1 MRFLSQRNTII
12 ATLGLLAAISLGA
25 YLAASEWILQIGFP
39 LDDAW
44 IHQTY
49 ARNLG
54 ANGAWEFLPSQPS
67 AGSTAP
73 AWTLM
78 LSFGYWLGLNKYIW
92 TFLLGWLLL
101 WASAV
106 TAVYGFMKLE
116 PKHALF
122 GFFAGVA
129 IIFEWH
135 LTWAAGS
142 GMETLLAALVAL
154 IVLLW
159 VIRLSKQSGDLV
171 DAQGWNWFG
180 VGALIGF
187 GVWVRPDGI
196 TLLGVAGLT
205 LLLSKAKFS
214 TKIKEGSWLV
224 AGVLLLTL
232 PYLIFN
238 WVLAGDFWPNTFYAK
253 QAEYAILRNSPL
265 WQRFLNIIRQP
276 LTGVGIILLPGFFW
290 FGYRKLA
297 EKAWAEFFSF
307 VWIFGYFLLYAL
319 RLPVT
324 YQHGRYVMPVIP
336 ALCLLGIA
344 GMFELMDVISPRKWG
359 RIVRPAWFLSAIVI
373 LFAFWIL
380 GLQAYAMD
388 VAVIESEMVNT
399 AKWVAESTEP
409 DALVAAHDIG
419 ALGYYGD
426 RNLID
431 LAGLI
436 SPEVIPFIRDETA
449 LERYIDEQD
458 AEYLVTFPA
467 WYPDLAQRGVIV
479 YQTNQKYSPAMG
491 GENMTVY
498 RWNQQ

>member
-1 MRFLSQRNTII
+1 
-12 ATLGLLAAISLGA
+12 
-25 YLAASEWILQIGFP
+25 
-39 LDDAW
+39 
-44 IHQTY
+44 
-49 ARNLG
+49 
-54 ANGAWEFLPSQPS
+54 
-67 AGSTAP
+67 
-73 AWTLM
+73 
-78 LSFGYWLGLNKYIW
+78 
-92 TFLLGWLLL
+92 
-101 WASAV
+101 
-106 TAVYGFMKLE
+106 
-116 PKHALF
+116 
-122 GFFAGVA
+122 
-129 IIFEWH
+129 
-135 LTWAAGS
+135 
-142 GMETLLAALVAL
+142 METLLAALVAL

-307 VWIFGYFLLYAL
+307 VWIFGYFLLFAL

-373 LFAFWIL
+373 L
-380 GLQAYAMD
+380 
-388 VAVIESEMVNT
+388 
-399 AKWVAESTEP
+399 
-409 DALVAAHDIG
+409 
-419 ALGYYGD
+419 
-426 RNLID
+426 
-431 LAGLI
+431 
-436 SPEVIPFIRDETA
+436 
-449 LERYIDEQD
+449 
-458 AEYLVTFPA
+458 
-467 WYPDLAQRGVIV
+467 
-479 YQTNQKYSPAMG
+479 
-491 GENMTVY
+491 
-498 RWNQQ
+498 